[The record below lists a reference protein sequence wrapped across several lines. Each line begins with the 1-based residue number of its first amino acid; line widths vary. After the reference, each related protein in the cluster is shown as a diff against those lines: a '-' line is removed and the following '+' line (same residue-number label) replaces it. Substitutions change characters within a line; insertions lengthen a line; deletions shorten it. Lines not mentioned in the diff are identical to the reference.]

1 MTSVELNGITAG
13 YGGPPVLTDLDLSV
27 TSGEFIA
34 ILGSS
39 GSGKTTLLR
48 VIAGFLKPLSGTVQF
63 GDHIV
68 SSAKVWVPT
77 EKRKVGIVP
86 QEGALFPHLDVIGN
100 IEFGVK
106 KSASSK
112 MRVQEVLEMVRM
124 SDYAKARPQELSGG
138 QQQRIALA
146 RALAPHPEVL
156 LLDEPFTALDAGLR
170 TSLRSEVRQL
180 LSDLGT
186 TSILVTH
193 DQEEALSIADRVA
206 VMRNGQLVQLAT
218 PLNLY
223 ETPIDIDVA
232 RFVGDSVELKAELI
246 SPHHVRTS
254 LGDIP
259 VKSGSN
265 TQSPSL
271 VAVLRPEQLIVTL
284 VGTENRDANSNG
296 TVTNVN
302 YHGHDSLIE
311 IQLHSGEAV
320 AVRVPGEPSVRTG
333 EPVQVIASGDASTFP
348 ATSKSQ

>member
-1 MTSVELNGITAG
+1 MTSVQLNGITAG
-13 YGGPPVLTDLDLSV
+13 YGGPPVLTELDLV
-27 TSGEFIA
+27 VRSGEFIA

-48 VIAGFLKPLSGTVQF
+48 VIAGFLKPLSGTVAF

-106 KSASSK
+106 KSPSSQ
-112 MRVQEVLEMVRM
+112 MRVQEVLEMVGM

-146 RALAPHPEVL
+146 RALAPRPEVL

-170 TSLRSEVRQL
+170 TSLRAEVRQL

-218 PLNLY
+218 PLDLY
-223 ETPIDIDVA
+223 ATPIDIDVA

-246 SPHHVRTS
+246 SPQHVRTS

-284 VGTENRDANSNG
+284 VGTENSDANG

-311 IQLHSGEAV
+311 IQLNSGEAV

-333 EPVQVIASGDASTFP
+333 EQVHVSASGDASTFP
-348 ATSKSQ
+348 ATLKSQ

>member
-1 MTSVELNGITAG
+1 MTSVQLKGITAG
-13 YGGPPVLTDLDLSV
+13 YGGPPVLTELDLLV

-48 VIAGFLKPLSGTVQF
+48 VIAGFLKPLSGTVEF

-106 KSASSK
+106 KGSSSK
-112 MRVQEVLEMVRM
+112 LRVQEVLEMVGM

-146 RALAPHPEVL
+146 RALAPRPEVL

-180 LSDLGT
+180 LSDSGT

-223 ETPIDIDVA
+223 ETPVDIDVA

-246 SPHHVRTS
+246 SPDQVRTS

-271 VAVLRPEQLIVTL
+271 VAVLRPEQLIVTS
-284 VGTENRDANSNG
+284 VGTENRDANG
-296 TVTNVN
+296 TVTSVN

-311 IQLHSGEAV
+311 VQLHSGEAV
-320 AVRVPGEPSVRTG
+320 AVRVPGEPSVRAG
-333 EPVQVIASGDASTFP
+333 EQVHVSASGDASTFP